1 MKRIDTEISINGV
14 VFSGANSIEVVS
26 SWEDMTDTCTIL
38 IPNKFKRNNKS
49 MTVGDNGFF
58 KRGDEITVKMGYFPN
73 LETRFEGFIRRITP
87 DNLITIE
94 CEDLMFKLKQENV
107 NKTFRAGKLKTLIEG
122 ITSQKSNV
130 VDADLGAVR
139 VPNKSAAQV
148 LATVIKETYKLQ
160 SYIRNKVLRV
170 GLAYYPDEGKTVELH
185 IDGIKGNIAENNLEF
200 IESNELQIIIK
211 GSSMQANNEIIERWA
226 YYDNLSGLLV
236 LTSDDPKKGETDTLS
251 VPLQTADQ
259 LDGFITQRLEKR
271 LSTGITGTITAF
283 LEPIVS
289 HGDVVDLKS
298 KKFPEKE
305 GKYLVKRVTT
315 SMSVSGGGRQ
325 EIELDIKV

>member
-49 MTVGDNGFF
+49 ITVGDNGFF
-58 KRGDEITVKMGYFPN
+58 KRGDEVTVKMGYFPN

-200 IESNELQIIIK
+200 IDSNELKITVFGKSKQLDGNYIFRY
-211 GSSMQANNEIIERWA
+211 AF
-226 YYDNLSGLLV
+226 YDNNGILIT
-236 LTSDDPKKGETDTLS
+236 TSDDPRTGEYDNINI
-251 VPLQTADQ
+251 PLQTTEQ
-259 LDGFITQRLEKR
+259 LDNIIQNHLKKR
-271 LSTGITGTITAF
+271 LSAGINGTVTAF
-283 LEPIVS
+283 LDPIVS

-315 SMSVSGGGRQ
+315 SMTVSGGGRQ